1 MVDYNPHI
9 TGQYNPLYVLNNQ
22 GFLIAQYDF
31 CSCFFLL
38 LSGKDCWAYMD
49 SFGQS
54 WQQSKPHFSS
64 HWHTP
69 YKTISSVT
77 SVGRMLQRF
86 RPVLFKMFV
95 CWASA
100 ENAIILSISPFPN
113 KHPQTGTSQKPTTAM
128 IQRIDF
134 PTSFITRSKNQGQR
148 WLLWGRPQR
157 KAFKKTASWLQQK
170 LRHRWSLFVGNI
182 TPKRCIPTNFPV
194 LIHIHWKGLRPM
206 RSLRRSRL
214 LQGAIPPTIQ
224 VSCLLPEGKWLKEII

>member
-1 MVDYNPHI
+1 
-9 TGQYNPLYVLNNQ
+9 
-22 GFLIAQYDF
+22 
-31 CSCFFLL
+31 
-38 LSGKDCWAYMD
+38 MD

-100 ENAIILSISPFPN
+100 ENAITLSISPFPN
-113 KHPQTGTSQKPTTAM
+113 KHPQSGTSQKPTTAM

-148 WLLWGRPQR
+148 WLLAGPRGRPW
-157 KAFKKTASWLQQK
+157 KKQQPGYSQQ

-194 LIHIHWKGLRPM
+194 LIHIHWKGLRLM
-206 RSLRRSRL
+206 HSLRRSL

>member
-1 MVDYNPHI
+1 
-9 TGQYNPLYVLNNQ
+9 
-22 GFLIAQYDF
+22 
-31 CSCFFLL
+31 
-38 LSGKDCWAYMD
+38 MD

-100 ENAIILSISPFPN
+100 ENAITLSISPFPN
-113 KHPQTGTSQKPTTAM
+113 KHPQSGTSQKPTTAM

-148 WLLWGRPQR
+148 WLLAGPRGRPW
-157 KAFKKTASWLQQK
+157 KKTATWLQPAAKASLK
-170 LRHRWSLFVGNI
+170 LICGEYNTQAVHTHELSGPHPHPL
-182 TPKRCIPTNFPV
+182 KRPATDALV
-194 LIHIHWKGLRPM
+194 E
-206 RSLRRSRL
+206 
-214 LQGAIPPTIQ
+214 T
-224 VSCLLPEGKWLKEII
+224 